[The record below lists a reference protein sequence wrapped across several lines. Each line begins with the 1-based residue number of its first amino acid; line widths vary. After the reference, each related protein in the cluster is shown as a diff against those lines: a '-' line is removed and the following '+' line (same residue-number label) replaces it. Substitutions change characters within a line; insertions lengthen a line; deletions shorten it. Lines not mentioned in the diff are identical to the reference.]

1 MKKLLG
7 LIILILLILYG
18 YLYINKINKKEEKIK
33 FLSIVEE
40 QEANINNYYIY
51 GNHFNIEGIL
61 GIDNV
66 STNNFSLVLKNNDEE
81 IILDC
86 NFEIKENKLFFYTS
100 DLINKGINLDTL
112 NQGNYYILI
121 KYTTEEATKYY
132 SLNNNTSD
140 SNLEYYTITKNNKNN
155 KIDIKF
161 KKDKIDNK
169 NINYLKLSIKKSKL
183 PNDIYDIAIDPGH
196 GGVDSGADQKY
207 DGKTYYEKDITLEVA
222 LNLKKELEHLGYKV
236 LLTREKD
243 KDLDYYNEIG
253 RATLPNKY
261 HTKLCI
267 SIHLNSED
275 SKMNYGGVEVY
286 TPNDIDYSLSRLL
299 ASKIS
304 EINGFSQK
312 IHNKIEDGVYF
323 NGFTE
328 ESIKKANEENKE
340 KGLKTYDIKVGTP
353 EMYMIREVG
362 GRITN
367 AYVDGRNDK
376 YGLNPYYNS
385 NQTAESYL
393 IELGY
398 MSYIDDLKKLID
410 NKIYSQKIS
419 EAIKEFYN

>member
-1 MKKLLG
+1 M
-7 LIILILLILYG
+7 
-18 YLYINKINKKEEKIK
+18 
-33 FLSIVEE
+33 
-40 QEANINNYYIY
+40 
-51 GNHFNIEGIL
+51 
-61 GIDNV
+61 
-66 STNNFSLVLKNNDEE
+66 VLKNNDEE

>member
-18 YLYINKINKKEEKIK
+18 YLYINKINEKEEKIK

>member
-155 KIDIKF
+155 KIKKKK